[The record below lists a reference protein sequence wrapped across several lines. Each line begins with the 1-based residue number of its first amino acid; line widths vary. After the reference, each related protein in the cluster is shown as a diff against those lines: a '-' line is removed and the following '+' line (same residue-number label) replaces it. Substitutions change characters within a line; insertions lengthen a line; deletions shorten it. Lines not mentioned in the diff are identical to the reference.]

1 MKNIS
6 GSNFKAILLAI
17 LVTFLWS
24 TSFVIIKWGL
34 AEIPPLTFAGLRYFI
49 AFLCLLPFAFR
60 KQNISELKKLNN
72 KLVLKLILLGL
83 LFYSFTQG
91 AQFFGLYFLPAVT
104 VSLLL
109 NLTPII
115 VAVLAIFMISETPSF
130 IQWAGILLFLAGII
144 IYFYPVM
151 ISENEMLGIIVM
163 IIGVLANAMSAILG
177 RDINRSKK
185 ITPYTVTLISMGVGS
200 IILLFVGIL
209 TQGLPLLS
217 MKNILYLI
225 WLAVVNTAL
234 AFTIWNFTLRSLTA
248 MESSIING
256 TMLIQIALLAYFFLG
271 EEISFKEGIG
281 LFVAGGGAILVQLK
295 FKGKRKPSRSF
306 LAQKQLK

>member
-1 MKNIS
+1 MKNFS
-6 GSNFKAILLAI
+6 ASNLKAVLLAV

-24 TSFVIIKWGL
+24 TSFIIIKWGL

-49 AFLCLLPFAFR
+49 AFICLLPFAFR
-60 KQNISELKKLNN
+60 KKNISELKKLDN
-72 KLVLKLILLGL
+72 KIILKLFLLGI

-115 VAVLAIFMISETPSF
+115 VAVLAIFMISETPTF
-130 IQWAGILLFLAGII
+130 LQWTGMVLFLVGIL

-151 ISENEMLGIIVM
+151 ISENETVGLIVM
-163 IIGVLANAMSAILG
+163 VIGVLANALSAVLG
-177 RDINRSKK
+177 RDINRSGR
-185 ITPYTVTLISMGVGS
+185 ITPYIVTLVSMGIGS
-200 IILLFVGIL
+200 VILLLAGIF
-209 TQGLPLLS
+209 TQGLPPLS
-217 MKNILYLI
+217 MKNILYLL
-225 WLAVVNTAL
+225 WLAVVNTAF

-256 TMLIQIALLAYFFLG
+256 TMLIQIAVLAFFFLG

-281 LFVAGGGAILVQLK
+281 LLMAGMGAILVQLK
-295 FKGKRKPSRSF
+295 FGSKMKIFKE
-306 LAQKQLK
+306 LK